1 MISKFRGPKQLGTA
15 VKSLIDQDEIEA
27 IKTLS
32 GRRDSHCDEHQF
44 MM

>member
-15 VKSLIDQDEIEA
+15 VNSLIDQDEIEA
-27 IKTLS
+27 IKMLS
-32 GRRDSHCDEHQF
+32 GRRASHCDEHQF